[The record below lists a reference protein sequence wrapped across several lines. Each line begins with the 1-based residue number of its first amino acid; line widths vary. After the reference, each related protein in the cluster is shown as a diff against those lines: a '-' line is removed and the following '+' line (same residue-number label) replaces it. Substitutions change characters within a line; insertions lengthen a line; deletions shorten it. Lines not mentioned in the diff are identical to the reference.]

1 MFVLF
6 LRTRE
11 EGDDRVD
18 RKPNA
23 PGRDLIETLHRL
35 TNAAEVFVNRS
46 PKVKR
51 LEAER
56 SALLDAI
63 AAAQLALSVQR
74 LPTESRS
81 EQQASSSD
89 SKYRVRLEAA
99 LKQAE
104 ARMTE
109 LQRALRPLSDE
120 LETLKAGADRAK
132 ALLHKIETSEPQD
145 HAA

>member
-1 MFVLF
+1 M
-6 LRTRE
+6 
-11 EGDDRVD
+11 DRQS
-18 RKPNA
+18 NA
-23 PGRDLIETLHRL
+23 AGRDLIEALHRL

-63 AAAQLALSVQR
+63 AAAQLTLSVRR
-74 LPTESRS
+74 LPKETRS
-81 EQQASSSD
+81 ERPASPSD
-89 SKYRVRLEAA
+89 SKHRARLEAA

-109 LQRALRPLSDE
+109 LQRALRPLSGE
-120 LETLKAGADRAK
+120 LEALKAGADRAK
-132 ALLHKIETSEPQD
+132 ALLHKMETSEPQD